1 MFSRYWIAGRRR
13 GGRRDGESMRIYI
26 DRYSLT
32 EWSLV
37 LALLL
42 LSTVDLALTF
52 AHLAGGG
59 TEANPLMAWILH
71 ATGRLGFA
79 TAKILLTGSA
89 ALVLLLHVRFQLAR
103 HALKFLVTT
112 YLLVM
117 AWHALVALDRLTP

>member
-1 MFSRYWIAGRRR
+1 MFSRYWMAGRRR
-13 GGRRDGESMRIYI
+13 GGRRDGESTRIYL

-37 LALLL
+37 LVLLL
-42 LSTVDLALTF
+42 LSTIDLVLTF
-52 AHLAGGG
+52 AHLASGG
-59 TEANPLMAWILH
+59 TEANPVMAWILH
-71 ATGRLGFA
+71 ATGPIGFA

-89 ALVLLLHVRFQLAR
+89 TFVLLLHVRFQLAR
-103 HALKFLVTT
+103 RALQLLVTT